1 MKTNHKISA
10 MQAAL
15 SVLCGVV
22 LAVHRSGQT
31 ATGAAMVL
39 VGAAALIV
47 LALCGLG
54 VHHLRKKLL
63 LKPAEPDKLGFAM
76 LTLSG
81 FLSILAAVFFF
92 LRNTASLLG
101 IITALFCCFCG
112 ITTILRLSLRD
123 SGKTAAVYSLVPI
136 FFLSFFL
143 LMFYRSNGDNPA
155 LQQFGYE
162 IAVMLLVL
170 LGMYSAVAGRFEN
183 DHPRFR
189 SICCSIGLCFVAQ
202 ELLSFLLMPHILLS
216 IPDFSLA
223 ALVMLLAYGLL
234 LCYGMFYPA
243 VREVFPVP
251 AEEQVDS
258 SSEENEASPS

>member
-47 LALCGLG
+47 LALCGLR

-63 LKPAEPDKLGFAM
+63 LKSAEPDKLGFAM

-155 LQQFGYE
+155 DWRIVRQTGQAEDFYLRWLYPLGYFHLE
-162 IAVMLLVL
+162 FCVDPYGCDPCPVPC
-170 LGMYSAVAGRFEN
+170 GCFC
-183 DHPRFR
+183 RFR
-189 SICCSIGLCFVAQ
+189 GCEPCDYHGLHHDVLRLHRQRCLLHRVA
-202 ELLSFLLMPHILLS
+202 
-216 IPDFSLA
+216 D
-223 ALVMLLAYGLL
+223 
-234 LCYGMFYPA
+234 
-243 VREVFPVP
+243 
-251 AEEQVDS
+251 
-258 SSEENEASPS
+258 